1 MSQPYRIEVV
11 SDFVCPWCFI
21 GTRRLEQSLVGKEAE
36 VAYRPFLLDA
46 TIPTEGVDLRES
58 LQKKFGRDP
67 EGMFGRVEAAA
78 REAGIPLDFAKV
90 RRYPSTVRAHALV
103 ARAKDQRALANTL
116 FEAYFLQGRDIGAPD
131 VLAELA
137 GSSELEE
144 ADLALVREQAREASA
159 EGITGVPFFVFE
171 GKIAFSGAQPMEV
184 FQKALSMSA

>member
-1 MSQPYRIEVV
+1 M

-21 GTRRLEQSLVGKEAE
+21 GTRRLEQALAGKEVE

-46 TIPTEGVDLRES
+46 TIPPDGVDLRES
-58 LQKKFGRDP
+58 LRKKFGRDP

-103 ARAKDQRALANTL
+103 GRAKDQRALANAL

-137 GSSELEE
+137 GANELEE
-144 ADLALVREQAREASA
+144 ADLELVREQAREASA